1 MVRQHREQAGT
12 AYRLLRATGSF
23 ERVRL
28 GGEAAKAA
36 PGRVGRAPG
45 CALSCAVPPGN
56 REIIVFGGDIIV
68 SEGVPPKIVKEEI
81 IKCTLPEMLSNVT
94 ILPSRPGLGMMLR
107 GAVTMAF

>member
-1 MVRQHREQAGT
+1 MVRQYREQAGT
-12 AYRLLRATGSF
+12 AYRLLRATGFF

-28 GGEAAKAA
+28 GGEVAKAA

-56 REIIVFGGDIIV
+56 R
-68 SEGVPPKIVKEEI
+68 EI